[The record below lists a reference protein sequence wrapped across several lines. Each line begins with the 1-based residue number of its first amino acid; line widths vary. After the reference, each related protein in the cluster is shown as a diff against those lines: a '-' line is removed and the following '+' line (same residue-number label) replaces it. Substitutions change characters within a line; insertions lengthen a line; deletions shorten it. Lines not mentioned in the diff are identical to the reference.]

1 MGGPG
6 APCRVLGCAFGCS
19 LPCIDAGGGLLGC
32 TFRRP
37 TRALGCTL
45 GSPIADGA
53 FGVPTPPS
61 SDIGMLTSIRGAV
74 SSAVPVCAP
83 PPHIRSQSRRPQKRG
98 GGGGGDRHRS
108 ERTGD
113 GAGGSQHPG
122 EVPPLPE
129 AQKGIG
135 TLKIRPP
142 PRPEPPH
149 PIIYIGHP
157 APSSLWG
164 LSSQPLLTHGVNS
177 SPIGSDVQIGG
188 GPRCPPTWG
197 WPRCEDGG
205 GAVCPPLW

>member
-1 MGGPG
+1 MPPYG
-6 APCRVLGCAFGCS
+6 VLGGAFRCS

-142 PRPEPPH
+142 PPAGTPPPH
-149 PIIYIGHP
+149 YLHRASRPVLLMGAQLSAAPHP
-157 APSSLWG
+157 WGQLVSNRVRCADWGGSPMSPNVGVAP
-164 LSSQPLLTHGVNS
+164 V
-177 SPIGSDVQIGG
+177 
-188 GPRCPPTWG
+188 
-197 WPRCEDGG
+197 
-205 GAVCPPLW
+205 